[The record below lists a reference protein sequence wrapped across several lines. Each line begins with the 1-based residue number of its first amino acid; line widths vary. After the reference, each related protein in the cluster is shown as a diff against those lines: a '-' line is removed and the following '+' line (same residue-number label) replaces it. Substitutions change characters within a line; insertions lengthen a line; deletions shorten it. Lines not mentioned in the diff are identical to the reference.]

1 MPDVAYYMIV
11 TGESTGELSTMLE
24 KVSEYYQR
32 EQRSLANTL
41 KTLIEPFLMVF
52 LAVVV
57 GGIMIAVLVPM
68 YDVSNEV
75 LNPSTSHNTT
85 VTFD

>member
-1 MPDVAYYMIV
+1 
-11 TGESTGELSTMLE
+11 
-24 KVSEYYQR
+24 
-32 EQRSLANTL
+32 
-41 KTLIEPFLMVF
+41 MVF